1 MLSLSCTP
9 GVSNLWSMACTWPAP
24 APHHHGSGSSPPR
37 GPAQPQAHTHCSA
50 TTKYWCVMG
59 SVWAETRTRRRH
71 SAALTQV
78 TANNFMHFDTLAK
91 HRSVNSKQNAAM
103 LSILTE
109 EFENRFQECWKK
121 YQSFGIFVTVF
132 RWHKHITCKFSNGM
146 NRVAIRCSSQ
156 RKIWSCLSTQ
166 LL

>member
-9 GVSNLWSMACTWPAP
+9 GVSNLWSVACTWPAP

-37 GPAQPQAHTHCSA
+37 GPAQPRAHTHCSA

-103 LSILTE
+103 LSILIKE
-109 EFENRFQECWKK
+109 SENRFQEFGRNILHF
-121 YQSFGIFVTVF
+121 QSTYINYLWIFKWNVYN
-132 RWHKHITCKFSNGM
+132 CKQ
-146 NRVAIRCSSQ
+146 Q
-156 RKIWSCLSTQ
+156 RKIWSH
-166 LL
+166 LLTSFL